1 MKAEKIGINKKTL
14 PILIICFTIGIIF
27 LILSEYSGFEKT
39 KGEEVFDEKAY
50 TSELETR
57 LEAILNQMD
66 GIEHATVMITLESGL
81 QHDYASQITKNANKD
96 SSSLETYLEM
106 SADGGKSQPV
116 IKTTLLPKIRG
127 ASAVCQGAA
136 NPEVQRKIIRLLAS
150 TLNLNENQIFV
161 TE

>member
-1 MKAEKIGINKKTL
+1 
-14 PILIICFTIGIIF
+14 
-27 LILSEYSGFEKT
+27 
-39 KGEEVFDEKAY
+39 
-50 TSELETR
+50 
-57 LEAILNQMD
+57 MD

-81 QHDYASQITKNANKD
+81 QQDYASQVTKNANKD

-127 ASAVCQGAA
+127 ASAVCQGAD
-136 NPEVQRKIIRLLAS
+136 NPEVQLKIIRLLAS